1 VVFLAHEIR
10 HGGGI
15 MNNLEAAKTSK
26 KDFLA
31 YCEEAAKADKEKKAI
46 NTASLTLDKQLLRF
60 SKTTFSDAD
69 IQALYKDSI
78 SV

>member
-1 VVFLAHEIR
+1 
-10 HGGGI
+10 

-31 YCEEAAKADKEKKAI
+31 YCAEAIKVEKEKKAI
-46 NTASLTLDKQLLRF
+46 NTASLTLDKQLQRF
-60 SKTTFSDAD
+60 SKTTFSEAD
-69 IQALYKDSI
+69 IQALYKDSM